1 MKQQG
6 CSFPIECHGP
16 LSSGN
21 QKIWCSD
28 QFLKCN
34 ALALLQEKPLAILQR
49 IRLLTHHLS
58 MEPGLNAE
66 TQILMKRLIE
76 CLFDEEDKIRMDQ
89 NLDPDLP
96 GGPRHCLD
104 RLIVRTIQ
112 AVGGNYSE
120 VMKELESYLKEDER
134 IEHESHRDA
143 SGRKIRTIIM
153 HCETSSKPVSYRIS
167 TLKKRISELHNLLK
181 QS

>member
-16 LSSGN
+16 LSGN
-21 QKIWCSD
+21 KKIWHSE

-34 ALALLQEKPLAILQR
+34 ALALLQEKPLITLQR

-58 MEPGLNAE
+58 MEPGLNADI
-66 TQILMKRLIE
+66 QILMKRLID
-76 CLFDEEDKIRMDQ
+76 CLFDEENKIRLDQ

-112 AVGGNYSE
+112 NVGGNFTE

-143 SGRKIRTIIM
+143 SGRIIRSIIM
-153 HCETSSKPVSYRIS
+153 HCDSNSKPVSYRIS
-167 TLKKRISELHNLLK
+167 TLKKRISELNKLLK
-181 QS
+181 PS

>member
-1 MKQQG
+1 MKPQG

-16 LSSGN
+16 LSGN
-21 QKIWCSD
+21 KKIFFSE
-28 QFLKCN
+28 QYLKCN
-34 ALALLQEKPLAILQR
+34 ALALYDSNPLQILQR

-58 MEPGLNAE
+58 MEPGLNADI
-66 TQILMKRLIE
+66 QILMKRLID
-76 CLFDEEDKIRMDQ
+76 CLFDEENKIRLDQ
-89 NLDPDLP
+89 NLDPELP

-112 AVGGNYSE
+112 NVGGNYSE

-153 HCETSSKPVSYRIS
+153 HCETNSKPVSYRIS
-167 TLKKRISELHNLLK
+167 TLKKRISELNNHLK
-181 QS
+181 PS

>member
-16 LSSGN
+16 LSGN
-21 QKIWCSD
+21 KNIFFSE

-34 ALALLQEKPLAILQR
+34 ALALYDSNPLQILQR
-49 IRLLTHHLS
+49 ARLLINHLS
-58 MEPGLNAE
+58 LDPGINAE
-66 TQILMKRLIE
+66 TLKITRRMIE
-76 CLFDEEDKIRMDQ
+76 FLFNEESELLLQQ
-89 NLDPDLP
+89 NIDPNLP
-96 GGPRHCLD
+96 GAPRHCLD
-104 RLIVRTIQ
+104 HLIVRTIQ

-120 VMKELESYLKEDER
+120 VLKELESYLKEDER
-134 IEHESHRDA
+134 IEHESHSDA

-153 HCETSSKPVSYRIS
+153 HSASSPKPVSYRIS

-181 QS
+181 PS

>member
-1 MKQQG
+1 MKQQE

-16 LSSGN
+16 LSGN
-21 QKIWCSD
+21 NKIWCSD

-34 ALALLQEKPLAILQR
+34 ALALLQHKPLITLQR
-49 IRLLTHHLS
+49 LRLLTHHLS

-89 NLDPDLP
+89 NIDPNLP
-96 GGPRHCLD
+96 GAPRHCLD
-104 RLIVRTIQ
+104 HLIVRTIQ

-143 SGRKIRTIIM
+143 SGRLIRTIIM
-153 HCETSSKPVSYRIS
+153 YSASSPKPVSYRIS

-181 QS
+181 PS